1 MNEASYIM
9 YYLVFVVGVF
19 TAFISAIQL
28 LIGIKRGMKIRSE
41 EGTTKV
47 VRIVVGLL
55 MITISD
61 IAMIIVLKR

>member
-1 MNEASYIM
+1 MNEALNIM
-9 YYLVFVVGVF
+9 YFLVFVVGVF

-47 VRIVVGLL
+47 VRIVVGLV
-55 MITISD
+55 MIIISS
-61 IAMIIVLKR
+61 IAMIIV

>member
-9 YYLVFVVGVF
+9 YYLVFAVGIF
-19 TAFISAIQL
+19 MAFLSAIQL
-28 LIGIKRGMKIRSE
+28 FVGIKRGMKIRSE

-55 MITISD
+55 MITVGS
-61 IAMIIVLKR
+61 IAMISI

>member
-9 YYLVFVVGVF
+9 YYLVFAVGVF

-28 LIGIKRGMKIRSE
+28 LVGIKRGMKIRSE

-55 MITISD
+55 MITISS
-61 IAMIIVLKR
+61 IAMIIV

>member
-1 MNEASYIM
+1 MNEALNIM

-47 VRIVVGLL
+47 VRIVVGLV
-55 MITISD
+55 MIIISS
-61 IAMIIVLKR
+61 IAMIIV